1 MYFESLP
8 LPSGIDYEDLNECI
22 PFFVLH
28 GNVRLYRLRRP
39 ILLMLSK
46 RVVDQ
51 RSIPFIVVWQCVSHC
66 VRSCRFF
73 YGYFCFSTLIVAVY
87 RAVRLFV

>member
-8 LPSGIDYEDLNECI
+8 LPSGIDNEDLNECI

-51 RSIPFIVVWQCVSHC
+51 RSIPFILVW
-66 VRSCRFF
+66 
-73 YGYFCFSTLIVAVY
+73 
-87 RAVRLFV
+87 